1 MNNIHKNPLFYYI
14 IIPVLIGIWPVLVW
28 VIYLPKA
35 QDDLD
40 QNHALY
46 QNKAEPLMME
56 ILNLDP
62 GRLDS
67 VDPNEKT
74 AEFLYDRVVD
84 RISST
89 CGIPPSKCKLDARQ
103 IQETS
108 GQKSQGANVSLS
120 QVNIT
125 TFSRFLSIIQM
136 RWPKLQCTN
145 IVLTHKTGLPDVWDI
160 SIDFKYYY

>member
-1 MNNIHKNPLFYYI
+1 MNNIHKNPFFYYI

-40 QNHALY
+40 QNQALY

-67 VDPNEKT
+67 ADPNEKT
-74 AEFLYDRVVD
+74 AEFTYDTAVD
-84 RISST
+84 RIASL
-89 CGIPPSKCKLDARQ
+89 CKIPPSKCKLDARQ

-108 GQKSQGANVSLS
+108 GQRSQGAN
-120 QVNIT
+120 
-125 TFSRFLSIIQM
+125 F
-136 RWPKLQCTN
+136 
-145 IVLTHKTGLPDVWDI
+145 
-160 SIDFKYYY
+160 